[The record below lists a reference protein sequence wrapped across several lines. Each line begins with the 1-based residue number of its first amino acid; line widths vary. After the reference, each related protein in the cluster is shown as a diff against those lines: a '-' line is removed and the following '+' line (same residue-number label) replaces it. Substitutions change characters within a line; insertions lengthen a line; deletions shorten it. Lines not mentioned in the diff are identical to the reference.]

1 MPFLTVLKGWSSAAQ
16 AAVVA
21 ACLQVGSR
29 AEVHAACMVAAPSGV
44 NVLNS
49 GLKQGDVQSPQTKL
63 AFLWLLKTILLDYSK
78 PSLICCWIQLI
89 RFILSAQ
96 EL

>member
-1 MPFLTVLKGWSSAAQ
+1 MPFLSVLKGWSSAAQ

-21 ACLQVGSR
+21 ARLQVGSR

-49 GLKQGDVQSPQTKL
+49 GLKQGVMYSHPRQSWH
-63 AFLWLLKTILLDYSK
+63 FFGCSK
-78 PSLICCWIQLI
+78 RS
-89 RFILSAQ
+89 F
-96 EL
+96 